1 MSASV
6 PPSLPPSLPLR
17 TALGGSLR
25 PWLANAWVEWRRVFM
40 FGAMACVL
48 LLSPSTYDA
57 ANRHSMARQI
67 YFTSWRVLPWFIVL
81 VSLVSWV
88 LIRVVLVT
96 ALHYGLQ
103 RFALDL
109 VVRVLVLEVIPLFA
123 ALYVALRNA
132 VSTRDDVRGI
142 FIPQN
147 LDRLGGAET
156 DRVRDELVP
165 RVVATMLSVLTMVV
179 ISGLATLLLAYLNVY
194 GLSRWGLP
202 EFARTVGQAFDSVVA
217 LDFIL
222 KVVLFSLAVA
232 VIPIAAALN
241 NASLNSA
248 NAADAS
254 SRLQPGTMRVFLS
267 LLAVEVLALIVR
279 FI

>member
-1 MSASV
+1 MFYIFILYGIQQCATRYHLPVSPSTFTATSGNATASV
-6 PPSLPPSLPLR
+6 IADAAVPVAVPAAVPSRLARGAGLYR
-17 TALGGSLR
+17 
-25 PWLANAWVEWRRVFM
+25 WLASAWVEWRRVFL

-57 ANRHSMARQI
+57 ANRQTMARQI

-81 VSLVSWV
+81 SGVVSWV

-132 VSTRDDVRGI
+132 VSSHDDVRGI
-142 FIPQN
+142 FIPQD

-165 RVVATMLSVLTMVV
+165 RVVATMVSVLTMVV
-179 ISGLATLLLAYLNVY
+179 ISGLATLMLAY
-194 GLSRWGLP
+194 
-202 EFARTVGQAFDSVVA
+202 
-217 LDFIL
+217 
-222 KVVLFSLAVA
+222 
-232 VIPIAAALN
+232 
-241 NASLNSA
+241 
-248 NAADAS
+248 
-254 SRLQPGTMRVFLS
+254 
-267 LLAVEVLALIVR
+267 
-279 FI
+279 